1 MKINKELLFIT
12 FLCIFSLNIFS
23 QAKKPTI
30 MVVPSDKWC
39 DNNGYMIKFDNQGTI
54 KDLPDYA
61 NALQKSNELIGVISK
76 INELMIERGFPL
88 KDLESSIKSIEA
100 QSARDAMLT
109 SKSGSTR
116 SESPIDKLNQTAKA
130 DIIIQ
135 ITWFLHQQGPKKSIE
150 FILQGKDPYS
160 DKQIAGASGTGAPSF
175 SAETSVLLQEAVL
188 SHLDNFNT
196 QLQKHFDDL
205 FLNGREV
212 KLRISKFESFDGDL
226 ESEYEGKELG
236 EIIEEWMTANTVKGR
251 YNTTNA
257 TENEMLFEQVRIPLY
272 DANNKAVDTRGWA
285 RDLQK
290 MLKDKYQIT
299 AKLMTI
305 GLGQAEIVIGEK

>member
-1 MKINKELLFIT
+1 MKIKLFIV
-12 FLCIFSLNIFS
+12 LVLSIVSLNAFS

-30 MVVPSDKWC
+30 MVVPSDTWC
-39 DNNGYMIKFDNQGTI
+39 KSNGFMMNYDNQGTI
-54 KDLPDYA
+54 KPIPDYSKA
-61 NALQKSNELIGVISK
+61 IINSTELLGVISK
-76 INELMIERGFPL
+76 INELMAERGFPL
-88 KDLESSIKSIEA
+88 KDMESSIKSLES

-109 SKSGSTR
+109 SKTGAGK
-116 SESPIDKLNQTAKA
+116 SENPIDKLNQTAKA

-135 ITWFLHQQGPKKSIE
+135 LTWFLHQSGPKKSVE
-150 FILQGKDPYS
+150 FILQGKDAYT

-175 SAETSVLLQEAVL
+175 SAEISVLLQEAVL
-188 SHLDNFNT
+188 AHLDNFNS

-205 FLNGREV
+205 FENGREV
-212 KLRISKFESFDGDL
+212 KLRITKFDSFSGDL
-226 ESEYEGKELG
+226 ESEFEGKELG
-236 EIIEEWMTANTVKGR
+236 EIIEEWITANTVKSR

-272 DANNKAVDTRGWA
+272 DINNKAVDTRSWA

-290 MLKDKYQIT
+290 ILRDKYQIT

-305 GLGQAEIVIGEK
+305 GLGQVELVIGEK